1 MTDPQRPPVPPR
13 LRILLTAADGRV
25 LPWKKQGRLN
35 TLPEALAATWV
46 ANFKPALFQM
56 LGDGSIV
63 PRGSDPAAVDI
74 VAVATV
80 PDA

>member
-1 MTDPQRPPVPPR
+1 MPDPLPPTPVR

-25 LPWKKQGRLN
+25 LPWRKQGRIN

-46 ANFKPALFQM
+46 ANFKPGLFQM
-56 LGDGSIV
+56 LGDGAIV
-63 PRGSDPAAVDI
+63 PRGSEPGAVDI
-74 VAVATV
+74 VAVASA